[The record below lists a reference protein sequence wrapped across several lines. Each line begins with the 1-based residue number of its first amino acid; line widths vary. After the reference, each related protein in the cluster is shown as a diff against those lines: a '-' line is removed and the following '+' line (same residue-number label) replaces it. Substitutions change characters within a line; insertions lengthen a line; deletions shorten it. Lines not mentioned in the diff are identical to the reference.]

1 MPRIY
6 PHRYI
11 FIFMR
16 IGILT
21 FHRAH
26 NYGAVLQCYALQEVL
41 KSMGHEVSVIDYQSK
56 TLLNCYKVFD
66 YHRFCKKN
74 LAKVIKEIRLLSAR
88 RKRSNGFNLFISRCL
103 NTVPVE
109 SIMET
114 PFDFIIVGSDQVWNF
129 NLTKGFDNYYWGLFK
144 HPTSTKLL
152 SYAASMEEIW
162 SKEDEPK
169 LRSCLNN
176 FSAISVREE
185 SLKLKLSTICTD
197 KEITMVV
204 DPTLLI
210 DTVVWDRIAK
220 KPSIAEPYLLLYQ
233 VRNNQKCHDIAT
245 KIAKEK
251 GLRLIALSAAV
262 NKLNS
267 KEAVGASPEEFLG
280 WFKYASFV
288 VCASFHG
295 TVFSLVF
302 QRPFYSIRLN
312 DGKDSRVLNLMEKTG
327 TLDKFIDDCPQDT
340 DYEMYDTNMIRHTVK
355 TMAESSMN
363 YLKTNL

>member
-1 MPRIY
+1 MK
-6 PHRYI
+6 
-11 FIFMR
+11 

-56 TLLNCYKVFD
+56 TLLNCYRVFD

-74 LAKVIKEIRLLSAR
+74 PAKVIKEIRLLPSR
-88 RKRSNGFNLFISRCL
+88 KKRSKSFNLFVSERL

-109 SIMET
+109 SIMKD

-129 NLTKGFDNYYWGLFK
+129 KLTKGFDKYYWGLFE
-144 HPTSTKLL
+144 HPVSTKLL
-152 SYAASMEEIW
+152 SYAASMEEAW
-162 SKEDEPK
+162 DKEDEPK
-169 LRSCLNN
+169 LRSYLKN

-185 SLKLKLSTICTD
+185 TLKHKLSTICTD
-197 KEITMVV
+197 KEITTVV

-210 DTVVWDRIAK
+210 DAVIWDRIAK
-220 KPSIAEPYLLLYQ
+220 KPSVAEPYLLLYQ
-233 VRNNQKCHDIAT
+233 VRNNQKCHDIAV

-251 GLRLIALSAAV
+251 GLRLIALSATV
-262 NKLNS
+262 NRLNS
-267 KEAVGASPEEFLG
+267 QETIGASPEEFLG
-280 WFKYASFV
+280 WFKYATFV

-312 DGKDSRVLNLMEKTG
+312 DGKDSRVQNLMEKTG
-327 TLDKFIDDCPQDT
+327 TLDKFIDDCPKST
-340 DYEMYDTNMIRHTVK
+340 DYQMYDTDMISHSIK
-355 TMAESSMN
+355 KMSESSIN
-363 YLKTNL
+363 YLKTYL